1 MPVAEIRLAADR
13 VLDSAE
19 LINGTSE
26 DVFVPL
32 DGVKA
37 AAQKIMSRMQQIGY
51 STAEWK
57 KNTLTPSV
65 ADSAAIEW
73 IFVVDSLNFSF
84 WTDKTRASQYTVTL
98 DGQAYRGYWTLC
110 AAVNRAM
117 REGIPITDAA
127 YLASISKEQTAYVF
141 RTDDPATQES
151 IPMLDERVAVLN
163 EIGRVL
169 LEKYQGRFSNV
180 LRQAQGSAQRLVEMV
195 VRDFACFRDEH
206 MYMDRVVCIYKR
218 AQILVADLWACF
230 EGKDQGLFTDIDK
243 ITMFADYRVPQAL
256 CHFGALMYSDRLLTY
271 LKNGQNG
278 ELLESGHRW
287 EVEIRG
293 NSIWAV
299 ELIRRQITALGMHVN
314 AILLDFYIWDYAKE
328 FADEMK
334 DIPIHLTRSVFY

>member
-1 MPVAEIRLAADR
+1 MPVAEIRLAATF
-13 VLDSAE
+13 
-19 LINGTSE
+19 INRTSQ
-26 DVFVPL
+26 DVSVPL
-32 DGVKA
+32 NGVKA
-37 AAQKIMSRMQQIGY
+37 AAQKIMQRMQQIGY

-84 WTDKTRASQYTVTL
+84 WTDKPQANQYTVSL
-98 DGQAYRGYWTLC
+98 DGQAYR
-110 AAVNRAM
+110 AVNRAM

-127 YLASISKEQTAYVF
+127 YCAGITREQVSYIF
-141 RTDDPATQES
+141 RTDDTETQEP
-151 IPMLDERVAVLN
+151 IPMLDERVSVLN
-163 EIGRVL
+163 EVGRVL
-169 LEKYQGRFSNV
+169 LEKYQGKFSNV

-195 VRDFACFRDEH
+195 VRDFTCFRDEH
-206 MYMDRVVCIYKR
+206 MYMDRIVCIYKR

-230 EGKDQGLFTDIDK
+230 EGKGQCQFADIDN

-256 CHFGALMYSDRLLTY
+256 YHFGALSYSERLFNY
-271 LKNGQNG
+271 LD
-278 ELLESGHRW
+278 GHPW

-299 ELIRRQITALGMHVN
+299 ELIRRQITALGMH
-314 AILLDFYIWDYAKE
+314 E

-334 DIPIHLTRSVFY
+334 GIPIHLTRSVFY

>member
-19 LINGTSE
+19 FINRTSQ
-26 DVFVPL
+26 DVSVPL
-32 DGVKA
+32 NGVKA
-37 AAQKIMSRMQQIGY
+37 AAQKIMQRMQQIGY

-84 WTDKTRASQYTVTL
+84 WTDKPQANQYTVSL

-127 YLASISKEQTAYVF
+127 YCAGITREQVSYIF
-141 RTDDPATQES
+141 RTDDTETQEP
-151 IPMLDERVAVLN
+151 IPMLDERVSVLN
-163 EIGRVL
+163 EVGRVL
-169 LEKYQGRFSNV
+169 LEKYQGKFSNV

-195 VRDFACFRDEH
+195 VRDFTCFRDEH
-206 MYMDRVVCIYKR
+206 MYMDRIVCIYKR

-230 EGKDQGLFTDIDK
+230 EGKGQCQFADIDN

-256 CHFGALMYSDRLLTY
+256 YHFGALSYSERLFNY
-271 LKNGQNG
+271 LECKQNG
-278 ELLESGHRW
+278 ELLESGHPW

-334 DIPIHLTRSVFY
+334 GIPIHLTRSVFY